1 MKQSWVLGLDAEEK
15 EILQG
20 EYRQSQMLRR
30 RMVRMLEEKALAAY
44 KARTSKVDFNE
55 PNWALKQADA
65 GGYARAMQEVA
76 DLLK

>member
-15 EILQG
+15 EMIQV

-30 RMVRMLEEKALAAY
+30 RMLRMLEEKALAAY
-44 KARTSKVDFNE
+44 KSRTSKADFDE

-65 GGYARAMQEVA
+65 CGYARAMQDVA